1 MFVKSSM
8 LLLFVGLCTSAVG
21 GRKAAVIRRRPG
33 QLQTIFRM
41 PDLDY
46 GEVLVRDGEKV
57 GSKVGY

>member
-1 MFVKSSM
+1 M

-33 QLQTIFRM
+33 QLQSIFRI